1 MNCISAR
8 ETDKITDRLNCQL
21 DQILGSHISHL
32 RAGKD
37 RSGLALVVCRLLSQV
52 ERREETLWLLL

>member
-21 DQILGSHISHL
+21 DQILGFHNL
-32 RAGKD
+32 RAGKEEPVTV
-37 RSGLALVVCRLLSQV
+37 GTCMQITVAG
-52 ERREETLWLLL
+52 REETLWLLL